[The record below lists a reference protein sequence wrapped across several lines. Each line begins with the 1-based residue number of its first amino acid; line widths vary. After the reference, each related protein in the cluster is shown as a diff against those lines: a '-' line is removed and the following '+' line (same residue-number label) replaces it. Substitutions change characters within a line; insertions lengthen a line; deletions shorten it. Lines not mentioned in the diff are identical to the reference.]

1 MSNRRWQHVWRLLPL
16 LVVLTLLLT
25 GCGDPYL
32 SALTPSGPV
41 ADQQLSLMKISI
53 GVMIFVF
60 VVVMIIF
67 TYVLV
72 RYRKRP
78 GQEGIPKQ
86 VEGSHTLEIIWTTI
100 PIILL
105 IVIAIPTVSTTFAL
119 AKDHWN
125 DPDAIKVKVTGH
137 QFWWEFEYP
146 DLGVTTAQDLH
157 IPVGKKIALQIGS
170 KDVIHSFWV
179 PALAGKI
186 DANPGNINSMWMQA
200 DKVGVFKG
208 KCAELCGYSHALMD
222 FKVIAEDPADFDKWI
237 AGMKAAE
244 TAKPTAS
251 TQLGQQVYEANCL
264 ACHAIGGQGGKVGPN
279 LTDFGDRQTIAGYL
293 DHNADELKRWISN
306 PDEVKTGA
314 KVKMPAFG
322 DKLKP
327 EEMDALVDYLM
338 GLKINQ

>member
-1 MSNRRWQHVWRLLPL
+1 
-16 LVVLTLLLT
+16 
-25 GCGDPYL
+25 
-32 SALTPSGPV
+32 
-41 ADQQLSLMKISI
+41 
-53 GVMIFVF
+53 
-60 VVVMIIF
+60 
-67 TYVLV
+67 
-72 RYRKRP
+72 
-78 GQEGIPKQ
+78 
-86 VEGSHTLEIIWTTI
+86 
-100 PIILL
+100 
-105 IVIAIPTVSTTFAL
+105 
-119 AKDHWN
+119 
-125 DPDAIKVKVTGH
+125 
-137 QFWWEFEYP
+137 
-146 DLGVTTAQDLH
+146 
-157 IPVGKKIALQIGS
+157 
-170 KDVIHSFWV
+170 
-179 PALAGKI
+179 
-186 DANPGNINSMWMQA
+186 MWLQA
-200 DKVGVFKG
+200 DKAGVFKG

-222 FKVIAEDPADFDKWI
+222 FKVIAEDQASFDKWI